1 MRGSRVN
8 SRAIN
13 KTSKIPS
20 MLYHKNTS
28 VTVNTPA
35 RLHLGFVD
43 LGGALGRKFISLG
56 VTIEGFDLEMNM
68 SICERFKGQG
78 PSHQRAL
85 NYARELFEKWNLEG
99 ACEIN
104 IQQGIPEHA
113 GLGSGTQLALCVGSA
128 IAKLWQVEVT
138 TAEIAQELG
147 RGARSGI
154 GIAGFDQG
162 GMIVDGGRGPD
173 TRVPPMIARQDFPE
187 AWRVLIIVDNS
198 DVGLHGSHETDAFQ
212 TLPRFSDQCA
222 GFLSRQVLARVLP
235 GMIENNIQEFGLGIR
250 EIQQRVGDYFA
261 PAQGGRYTSPS
272 VAQVIEY
279 MIAQGVPGVGQSSW
293 GPTGFAFFDSDTT
306 AHMMLRQLQNEF
318 SHIPQLSYKVVRGNN
333 RGSTITLLDKPHGQ
347 DSQISA

>member
-1 MRGSRVN
+1 MSKLTAHSIQYRRYHTMLYYNNHTITVN
-8 SRAIN
+8 S
-13 KTSKIPS
+13 
-20 MLYHKNTS
+20 
-28 VTVNTPA
+28 PA

-56 VTIEGFDLEMNM
+56 VTIEDFGMEMSM
-68 SICERFKGQG
+68 SMSDRFMGQG
-78 PSHQRAL
+78 PSHERAL
-85 NYARELFEKWNLEG
+85 NYARELFEKWNLDG
-99 ACEIN
+99 GCEIN
-104 IQQGIPEHA
+104 IHHAIPEHA
-113 GLGSGTQLALCVGSA
+113 GLGSGTQLALCVGTA
-128 IAKLWQVEVT
+128 IAKLWQVEVS

-154 GIAGFDQG
+154 GIAGFDYG
-162 GMIVDGGRGPD
+162 GMIVDGGRGPN

-187 AWRVLIIVDNS
+187 AWRALIIVDNS
-198 DVGLHGSHETDAFQ
+198 DIGLHGSNETDAFQ

-235 GMIENNIQEFGLGIR
+235 GIIENNIQEFGLGIR

-279 MIAQGVPGVGQSSW
+279 LIAHGVPGVGQSSW
-293 GPTGFAFFDSDTT
+293 GPTGFAFFDSDTK

-318 SHIPQLSYKVVRGNN
+318 ADMPQLSYKVVRGNN
-333 RGSTITLLDKPHGQ
+333 QGSIIRLIEKPQGQ